1 MGLGYSKR
9 SQVVNPA
16 SARGPFGWFAAFPT
30 CFDSS
35 DPFLPSPSSRT
46 DALHASI
53 SQVRVPPPPCRL
65 PAGVAWVMDTGRRV
79 I

>member
-16 SARGPFGWFAAFPT
+16 SVRGPFGWFAALPT

-53 SQVRVPPPPCRL
+53 SQVSTDPL
-65 PAGVAWVMDTGRRV
+65 PAAWPLGYGHR
-79 I
+79 